1 MAKTWNVDCLQI
13 KRGTAEKWASQNPIL
28 AVGEFGYDTT
38 NKITKIGDG
47 VRNWSALPYF
57 ATTYGSKSFAEDDW
71 ALISNIAESGA
82 ASSVYAVGDEKNITL
97 TTGEQVTLVILGFNH
112 DTKTS
117 GGKAGI
123 TLGLKNSLATTY
135 SMNSSNTNAGGWK
148 SSIMRTSTMALYLSY
163 LPAEVRNVI
172 KPVNKITSAGSQSTT
187 LETTSD
193 SLFLFSMKEV
203 FGTNYYNTTTAYSV
217 NGEGEQYEY
226 YKKYPIPTP
235 NSGTGKFTALTGN
248 TGTFYTSD
256 TNVASG
262 YIDRFG
268 TSRSTTANRYYH
280 YGNSKGLGNS
290 ATSANSWW
298 LRSPSSSSSTSFC
311 VVYSNGD
318 AGTSFASLALGVAFG
333 FCI

>member
-1 MAKTWNVDCLQI
+1 
-13 KRGTAEKWASQNPIL
+13 
-28 AVGEFGYDTT
+28 
-38 NKITKIGDG
+38 
-47 VRNWSALPYF
+47 
-57 ATTYGSKSFAEDDW
+57 
-71 ALISNIAESGA
+71 
-82 ASSVYAVGDEKNITL
+82 
-97 TTGEQVTLVILGFNH
+97 
-112 DTKTS
+112 
-117 GGKAGI
+117 
-123 TLGLKNSLATTY
+123 
-135 SMNSSNTNAGGWK
+135 
-148 SSIMRTSTMALYLSY
+148 
-163 LPAEVRNVI
+163 
-172 KPVNKITSAGSQSTT
+172 
-187 LETTSD
+187 
-193 SLFLFSMKEV
+193 MKEV

-290 ATSANSWW
+290 ATSANTWW
-298 LRSPSSSSSTSFC
+298 LRSPYSSSSAFFC
-311 VVYSNGD
+311 SVYSSGY
-318 AGTSFASLALGVAFG
+318 AGSYSASIARGVAFG